1 MNIKQLKQLT
11 LDTIWTITFVCS
23 FVYYL
28 GYYTRQRLF
37 PNLTNQ
43 HLSDNCFYLY
53 LYLCN
58 TTELVRHHIALW
70 WVKAGYNL
78 VVNTY
83 VVLSITVRELIM
95 VGNPLTSVKT
105 AMQLRSFYVTK
116 Q

>member
-1 MNIKQLKQLT
+1 MNKLKQLT
-11 LDTIWTITFVCS
+11 LDTIWVVTFVCF

-28 GYYTRQRLF
+28 GCYTRQRLF

-43 HLSDNCFYLY
+43 HLRDNCFYLY

-58 TTELVRHHIALW
+58 TAELVRHHITLW
-70 WVKAGYNL
+70 WGKTGYNL

-95 VGNPLTSVKT
+95 VGNPVHSIKT
-105 AMQLRSFYVTK
+105 ALQLRSYYVTM